1 MANLAKVVGL
11 ILVLTAFSAAAKNW
25 DEKQQEVWNVIL
37 SSYQDIDKRDANWS
51 DKWVTADAMVWSNN
65 TPMPRDRDSI
75 KRWDTFQFS
84 DGTTSNVSE
93 YSPTAIL
100 VHGDTA
106 VAHYYY
112 SNGTTSKEGKQ
123 STTHGRCS
131 DILGKEEQSWK
142 FIAWNCADQHKK
154 E

>member
-131 DILGKEEQSWK
+131 DILVKEEQSWK
-142 FIAWNCADQHKK
+142 FIAWNCADQPKK